1 MVHNIKN
8 RNSFFVLLKTFTL
21 CTRQVVTFYATK
33 KYFLTTMQLDYAL
46 LSKRMIRKTKI
57 DGENEAK
64 LSYIILLYKKQ

>member
-1 MVHNIKN
+1 
-8 RNSFFVLLKTFTL
+8 
-21 CTRQVVTFYATK
+21 
-33 KYFLTTMQLDYAL
+33 MQLDWAL